1 MSNSAIFLN
10 LKKGFFNHKSE
21 TMKENVGKTDRLI
34 RSVAGPALIT
44 LGYTGLGGNKGKIV
58 GLTTIIAGTLILES
72 AVTKVCPVNA
82 FLGVDTRKKKSPI
95 SKIKEV
101 LQ

>member
-1 MSNSAIFLN
+1 
-10 LKKGFFNHKSE
+10 
-21 TMKENVGKTDRLI
+21 MKENVGKTDRLV

-44 LGYTGLGGNKGKIV
+44 LGYKGLGGNKGKIG
-58 GLTTIIAGTLILES
+58 GLAAIIAGTLILES

-95 SKIKEV
+95 SRIKEV
-101 LQ
+101 LN